1 MAEWPLVLLA
11 VTALLWAAAV
21 AVLAVS
27 GRRSP
32 ARALAGF
39 VPDCAVLLHRLLA
52 EGRLPRAQ
60 KLAVAGLLAYLALP
74 IDLVPDVIP
83 VAGQLDDAVIVA
95 LVLRALLRGGG
106 PALVREHWPGPPASL
121 AVILRLM
128 GGGTGAVAP
137 APHAESGGD
146 DRP

>member
-1 MAEWPLVLLA
+1 VPAWVLIA
-11 VTALLWAAAV
+11 IAAALGAYVLFV
-21 AVLAVS
+21 AMLVVL
-27 GRRSP
+27 GRREQ

-39 VPDCAVLLHRLLA
+39 IPDCIVLFRRLLGD
-52 EGRLPRAQ
+52 ER
-60 KLAVAGLLAYLALP
+60 VARRHRFLLWALIGYLALP